1 MKDQEA
7 LEILRAE
14 GHYVAEPDEH
24 TGRVRM
30 WLHGSDE
37 AIEVE
42 PGRELQELAEGRL
55 TVEEI
60 QVRREEE
67 AAVRHP

>member
-1 MKDQEA
+1 MKDEEA

-14 GHYVAEPDEH
+14 GHYVAGPDEH
-24 TGRVRM
+24 TGRVRV
-30 WLHGSDE
+30 WIHGSDE

-42 PGRELQELAEGRL
+42 LGRELHELAEGKIA
-55 TVEEI
+55 VGEV
-60 QVRREEE
+60 QARREEE

>member
-14 GHYVAEPDEH
+14 GHYVAGPDEF
-24 TGRVRM
+24 TGRVRV
-30 WLHGSDE
+30 WIHGSDE

-42 PGRELQELAEGRL
+42 AGRELHELAEGKI
-55 TVEEI
+55 TVEELLA
-60 QVRREEE
+60 RREEE